1 MRRAIAI
8 RNILRGALLAAGLA
22 ALLLSVATEA
32 SETDRH
38 AGYYYPPI
46 TSRETYKARAAVMPE
61 ADSDTRLNFITGM
74 AFQQNQ
80 RPYPPSFVMFAKGER
95 FERLIIVGIGS
106 QGFRGLYQ
114 ARAVLAQM
122 TSIARTSPI
131 FRENNVQ
138 DLLTFL
144 DLARMLGFEELT
156 ISDGQS
162 FAHRIALK

>member
-1 MRRAIAI
+1 M
-8 RNILRGALLAAGLA
+8 LLAGSA
-22 ALLLSVATEA
+22 APLLSSGATAEA
-32 SETDRH
+32 DRH
-38 AGYYYPPI
+38 AGYYYPSI
-46 TSRETYKARAAVMPE
+46 TSRETYKARAVVMPE
-61 ADSDTRLNFITGM
+61 ANSDVRLNFITGM

-95 FERLIIVGIGS
+95 FERLIIVGLGS
-106 QGFRGLYQ
+106 NSFRGIYQ

-131 FRENNVQ
+131 FRENNAQ

-156 ISDGQS
+156 ISDGQK
-162 FAHRIALK
+162 FAHRIVLN

>member
-1 MRRAIAI
+1 MGEDMKI
-8 RNILRGALLAAGLA
+8 RNVMRCIMLMGLA
-22 ALLLSVATEA
+22 TLLLLPSGAKAEN
-32 SETDRH
+32 DRH

-46 TSRETYKARAAVMPE
+46 TSRETYKARAVVMPE
-61 ADSDTRLNFITGM
+61 ADSDMRLNFITGL

-106 QGFRGLYQ
+106 NGFRGIYQ

-156 ISDGQS
+156 VSDGQS